1 MNLMNESNMFSRM
14 SELHSDG
21 SILRRNNI
29 RFGVRRP
36 EAKKEKHDLSML
48 ESKMVSGIYKGNN
61 FNKKTALALTVCGEE

>member
-1 MNLMNESNMFSRM
+1 MNESNMFSRM

-36 EAKKEKHDLSML
+36 EQKGEKVEMSML

-61 FNKKTALALTVCGEE
+61 FNKKGALSLLVSGAEEMV